1 MTKMIVAI
9 VSLVA
14 AMAAFNV
21 QAEEVCKVS
30 VMGRIC
36 TNDNSAETAA
46 HMKGNAVA
54 EAEAKKLAAAT
65 SKDGKT
71 VLVDAKD
78 VQSK

>member
-54 EAEAKKLAAAT
+54 EAEAKKLAAAG
-65 SKDGKT
+65 KDGKT

>member
-36 TNDNSAETAA
+36 TNDNSADTAA

-54 EAEAKKLAAAT
+54 EAEAKKLAVG
-65 SKDGKT
+65 KDGKT
-71 VLVDAKD
+71 ILVDAKD